1 MRSLAPTLIKPAVA
15 VAVIASL
22 VLGGAQ
28 AASATGVSVATPV
41 GQSVVVTALDGSASV
56 MLQYS
61 WVTVAGTTTLSTSVS
76 GPPPVGF
83 TLYADAPLYYNLT
96 TTATHEDTTYVCI
109 EHNDPT
115 LNGYRYAQRLFQFV
129 QGQWVVSSNSDPVR
143 GCIQAKTL
151 DGPFVLGQAIPGSVF
166 PAFDYPDE
174 SVGQYLA
181 GPESARE
188 VELRFARVDSAG
200 VTTMAT
206 SASGP
211 APSGFTLDPAA
222 LTYYNIST
230 TAIFTDVRVCVNTLG
245 GSDDNPSQLNI
256 YRYSS
261 AQWTDV
267 TSEQGSHIVCAQVS
281 ALGLFAVGRPD
292 EGSTPVGTFQ
302 PVIPLGQPDARK
314 SQITFS
320 NVTSAGVTSLAA
332 SFTGPTPLGFLIY
345 PNAASFFSVST
356 TAIISGPFR
365 FCAPFTRVSEQPR
378 NATIWEYSNGSWL
391 QSGLSYGGD
400 FKTACGTIQSAA
412 SVLAIGFKDPSD
424 TFPGTGLQLMLSASL
439 PGLDPENDQIYWYP
453 SSLTFGSVF
462 TRGTTAMSVSHT
474 GPAPVGFSIDTVPEY
489 YQLDTSAIFDF
500 VKICIDANQ
509 GYEPGGLPYPTE
521 NQARTLHLYRY
532 DSGGW
537 TDVTSSQPA
546 DLVVC
551 GTVSSLGT
559 FAVGRSP
566 DGVTPQ
572 ASPSAAIS
580 LGTGPVASVILDSAG
595 AAGITMHTISAT
607 GPAPVGFSTFSTSAG
622 YYRFSTTA
630 PHTGNAGICINFDP
644 AGMNTGEEY
653 AKSMFQYLNG
663 TWVDITVTRSYA
675 LVCGA
680 TSSLDG
686 EVLIGNAP
694 LGTTYPGTNIYASPA
709 DNNGDTPVTVVF
721 PTVAGTGVTSVET
734 TTSGPTPNGFS
745 MLGSPAR
752 YYNVATTAAFSGRV
766 SICITFVTSGMTF
779 YAATH
784 QHVYHYTNGAWV
796 DITNGNSFG
805 TACGETTSFSPFA
818 VGLPISA
825 SVAFTT
831 TPIPTV
837 SGTVDAGQT
846 LSVTKGAWLPTPDS
860 FDVQWLRDGRMIDG
874 ATSDNYRVLEA
885 DRGSRLSVTVT
896 ARKTGIL
903 PASVTSAQTSV
914 VPLLLPLESM
924 PTPSINGTSTVGS
937 TLTATPGQWA
947 PAPVALS
954 YQWIRNG
961 TSIGGATASTYELVA
976 DDLGTSI
983 GVSVTGKRVGFVP
996 ATRSSATV
1004 VVVAGVLT
1012 TTPVPNIVGIGQVG
1026 KTLTALAGPWAPS
1039 PVTLSFTWMKDGVPI
1054 AGATSATYVVTP
1066 SDLAHRLTVSVSGS
1080 KQGYSAVTKTS
1091 TPTARILPGLFSGVG
1106 VTVTGLA
1113 KVGVTLAATVSPMT
1127 PSPSSVTYQWFRG
1140 GSLIKGANSAMYR
1153 VVAADVGYRLTIV
1166 VVPTSSGFLPGLAGS
1181 TPTAVV
1187 IR

>member
-1 MRSLAPTLIKPAVA
+1 MRSLAPTLIKPAIA

-28 AASATGVSVATPV
+28 AASAIGVPVATPV
-41 GQSVVVTALDGSASV
+41 GQSVQVTARDGNASAA
-56 MLQYS
+56 LQYS
-61 WVTVAGTTTLSTSVS
+61 WVTVAGSTTLSTSVS

-83 TLYADAPLYYNLT
+83 TLYPDAPLYYNLT

-129 QGQWVVSSNSDPVR
+129 QGQWVASENSEPLR
-143 GCIQAKTL
+143 GCIKAKTL

-166 PAFDYPDE
+166 PAFEYPNFP
-174 SVGQYLA
+174 VGQYLA

-188 VELRFARVDSAG
+188 VALLFTRVDSAG

-230 TAIFTDVRVCVNTLG
+230 TATFTDVQVCVRTLG
-245 GSDDNPSQLNI
+245 GSDDYPSQLNI
-256 YRYSS
+256 YRYSN

-267 TSEQGSHIVCAQVS
+267 TSYQGLHNVCAQVS
-281 ALGLFAVGRPD
+281 ALGLFAVGQPD

-302 PVIPLGQPDARK
+302 PVIPLGQSDARK

-365 FCAPFTRVSEQPR
+365 FCAPFTQVSGQN
-378 NATIWEYSNGSWL
+378 NAKIWEYSNGSWL
-391 QSGLSYGGD
+391 QSPAPSFGGD
-400 FKTACGTIQSAA
+400 YKTACGMIESTA

-439 PGLDPENDQIYWYP
+439 PGLDPENDQIYRYP

-462 TRGTTAMSVSHT
+462 SRGTTAMSVSRT

-489 YQLDTSAIFDF
+489 YQLDTSATFDS
-500 VKICIDANQ
+500 VKVCIDAGQ
-509 GYEPGGLPYPTE
+509 GYEPGGHPFPTE
-521 NQARTLHLYRY
+521 NQLRTLHLYRY

-595 AAGITMHTISAT
+595 AAGITTHTISAI
-607 GPAPVGFSTFSTSAG
+607 GPAPVGFSTFLSSAG

-630 PHTGNAGICINFDP
+630 PFTGNAGICINFDP
-644 AGMNTGEEY
+644 TGNTGEEY
-653 AKSMFQYLNG
+653 TKSMFQYLNG
-663 TWVDITVTRSYA
+663 TWVDITRTRSYA
-675 LVCGA
+675 LVCGV
-680 TSSLDG
+680 TSSIDG
-686 EVLIGNAP
+686 EVLLGNTP
-694 LGTTYPGTNIYASPA
+694 LNTTYPGTNIYASPA
-709 DNNGDTPVTVVF
+709 DNNGDKPVTLGF
-721 PTVAGTGVTSVET
+721 PTVEGTGVTSVET
-734 TTSGPTPNGFS
+734 TTSGPTPDGFS
-745 MLGSPAR
+745 ILGSPPL
-752 YYNVATTAAFSGRV
+752 YYNVETTAAFSGRV
-766 SICITFVTSGMTF
+766 SICITFVTSAMTN
-779 YAATH
+779 YEATH
-784 QHVYHYTNGAWV
+784 QHIYHYTNGAWV
-796 DITNGNSFG
+796 DITSG
-805 TACGETTSFSPFA
+805 TSYGRACGETTSFSPFA
-818 VGLPISA
+818 VGLPIS
-825 SVAFTT
+825 SPVAFTT

-874 ATSDNYRVLEA
+874 ATSDNYQVLEA

-896 ARKTGIL
+896 ASKTGIL

-914 VPLLLPLESM
+914 VPPLLPLESM

-937 TLTATPGQWA
+937 TLTAAPGQWA

-983 GVSVTGKRVGFVP
+983 SVSVTGKRVGFIP

-1004 VVVAGVLT
+1004 VVVAGALT
-1012 TTPVPNIVGIGQVG
+1012 TTPVPSIVGIGQVG
-1026 KTLTALAGPWAPS
+1026 KTLTASAGPWAPS
-1039 PVTLSFTWMKDGVPI
+1039 PVTLAFKWMSDGAPI

-1066 SDLAHRLTVSVSGS
+1066 SDLAHRLTVSVTGS

-1113 KVGVTLAATVSPMT
+1113 KVGVILAATVSTMT

-1140 GSLIKGANSAMYR
+1140 GSLIKGANSAMYK
-1153 VVAADVGYRLTIV
+1153 VVAADVGSRLTIV